1 VTRASFRAGLLRT
14 LALAVLVLLVGVTY
28 QGVATAI
35 ERRQFP
41 RPGRL
46 VDVGGHQLHLHC
58 IGKGSPVVVLEAP
71 AAGMSASWGWV
82 QEQLGA
88 TTTRVCAY
96 DRAGQGWSENRDGY
110 SMGIEADEL
119 HALLAGGGE
128 RGPFVV
134 AGAGLGASLATI
146 FASRFPKDVT
156 ALVLVDEPR
165 AEEPAARGNALTHI
179 SALSPWLAR
188 AGLLRASRALGRL
201 TDGLPEPSAGALKTF
216 LNRPDHL
223 TRAVEELSRWSQI
236 TTTARQAPMPPSV
249 LVTRLE
255 VIGGR
260 PVAFL
265 ASERDAS
272 LVTAALRN
280 AVQHRR

>member
-1 VTRASFRAGLLRT
+1 VRSFRTGLLRT

-58 IGKGSPVVVLEAP
+58 IGKGSPVVILEAP

-82 QEQLGA
+82 QQQLGA
-88 TTTRVCAY
+88 ATRVCAY
-96 DRAGQGWSENRDGY
+96 DRAGQGWSESRDGY
-110 SMGIEADEL
+110 QTGIEANEL
-119 HALLAGGGE
+119 QALLASGGE

-165 AEEPAARGNALTHI
+165 PEEPAARGNAFTRV

-201 TDGLPEPSAGALKTF
+201 TDGLPEPSAGALKAF

-236 TTTARQAPMPPSV
+236 TTMARQAALPPSV
-249 LVTRLE
+249 RVTRLE
-255 VIGGR
+255 IVGR
-260 PVAFL
+260 SPVAFL
-265 ASERDAS
+265 TMERDAA

-280 AVQHRR
+280 AVQLRR

>member
-1 VTRASFRAGLLRT
+1 MTRASFRAGLLRT
-14 LALAVLVLLVGVTY
+14 LALAVLVLLIGVTY

-88 TTTRVCAY
+88 TTRVCAY

-110 SMGIEADEL
+110 STGIEADEL
-119 HALLAGGGE
+119 HALLASGGE

-134 AGAGLGASLATI
+134 AGAGLGASLAII
-146 FASRFPKDVT
+146 FASRFPEDVT

-165 AEEPAARGNALTHI
+165 AEEPAARGNAFTHI

-188 AGLLRASRALGRL
+188 TGLLRASRTLGRL

-236 TTTARQAPMPPSV
+236 TTTAREAPMPPSV
-249 LVTRLE
+249 RVTRLE
-255 VIGGR
+255 VIGR
-260 PVAFL
+260 SPVAFL
-265 ASERDAS
+265 TTERDAS

-280 AVQHRR
+280 AVQRRR